1 MRPVAAYDPIATAL
15 AAKPRAVA
23 EPDVLAELW
32 SLGED
37 GSLRDDPRFRR
48 TPAGRWIL
56 ASQYLA
62 NDWLV
67 TALRD
72 QGAAELSLKAE
83 LTTAAKVM
91 RAPVAWCEGDP
102 RLRFDGDRVRLAPS
116 ELGDVPL
123 LEQVPPLQRYTTH
136 LPVLTLRAAAAS
148 EPAGEWGRAAEP
160 QHVEPLGWLRVEPRG
175 RPLHRR
181 MFVARIQ
188 GQSMDDGRRGIVDGA
203 WAVFEF
209 VFADGVQYGSGSDE
223 PIVLVRGAF
232 DDREHGTYAVKRW
245 RHDAGEFRLVS
256 LNPDKVRFPD
266 IVVPEAEDVRVV
278 ANFERALRASDY
290 ARQPKPARRKGRR
303 PIGEDA
309 LASVTSQLQRRM
321 ARFFEGAPAVPGED
335 EEALLAAAQLVC
347 LSAEEGGV
355 HVEVGPLPSLE
366 PFVRRVRASGT
377 ADVEHILLASNLRH
391 RSQRVAV
398 APGGGPWSC
407 VADGFEDDVDLSVLT
422 CDALPSEGAL
432 VFHVDAGGV
441 GRRVVTTALAP
452 SQSYRVLVPPALE
465 WAAEGVARLTSLT
478 GGWRL
483 WELPLPALPVG
494 PTSVALASLGLT
506 VGERTPRLDA
516 TLVSPVAWRRTPA
529 GAEYPVF
536 GADRPLLLR
545 VTGCP
550 TETDG
555 EAAVF
560 VAGPAGAERTAL
572 PAGDGAIL
580 RMGPLQPGRYAATL
594 MHRRTRV
601 PAVSLLF
608 EVGEAD
614 VPLSVE
620 ASVSLLGVRVTLGAG
635 EVVEVDVPSLGSEEL
650 PLEVVAPPSWPVRVS
665 WRDLGQHVLGEAHA
679 DDDRGVDLGAAN
691 ERLADRMAR
700 SRLGDIEVDLGELGA
715 VVARYRRPAAWIEPG
730 LRRLVEE
737 RAALVRARSGDW
749 SALMNYWFVPVLEA
763 LGYAVDV
770 ARPVM
775 TTPEDLAAWPLLV
788 ERREGRAV
796 RRRVDRVLVLT
807 TNLETVCSTRLGEVD
822 RICTELAAEQALLSD
837 GLRWRA
843 HLAMSRRTR
852 TIRDLSRDVAD
863 PVAFEMV
870 LTDLAQGV

>member
-1 MRPVAAYDPIATAL
+1 MRPVPAYDRIATVL
-15 AAKPRAVA
+15 AGTPRAVT
-23 EPDVLAELW
+23 EPEVLAELW
-32 SLGED
+32 ALGED

-62 NDWLV
+62 NDWLL

-83 LTTAAKVM
+83 LATAARVM

-116 ELGDVPL
+116 ELGDAPL
-123 LEQVPPLQRYTTH
+123 LEQVPPLQQYTTH

-175 RPLHRR
+175 RPLHQR

-232 DDREHGTYAVKRW
+232 DDPEHGTYAVKRW
-245 RHDAGEFRLVS
+245 RHDDGEFRLVS

-278 ANFERALRASDY
+278 ANFERALRPSDY
-290 ARQPKPARRKGRR
+290 ARQPRPPRRKGRR

-321 ARFFEGAPAVPGED
+321 ARFFEGAPPAPGED
-335 EEALLAAAQLVC
+335 EEAPGVPAQVVC

-355 HVEVGPLPSLE
+355 HIEVGPLPGLE
-366 PFVRRVRASGT
+366 PFVKRVRISG
-377 ADVEHILLASNLRH
+377 ADGERVLLASNLRH

-398 APGGGPWSC
+398 APGGGPWRC
-407 VADGFEDDVDLSVLT
+407 FADGFEDDVDLAALT
-422 CDALPSEGAL
+422 CEALPLDHLL

-441 GRRVVTTALAP
+441 GRRVGTTALAP
-452 SQSYRVLVPPALE
+452 SQTYRVLVPAALD
-465 WAAEGVARLTSLT
+465 WASEGVVGVTSLVN
-478 GGWRL
+478 GWRL

-494 PTSVALASLGLT
+494 PTGLALASLGLT

-516 TLVSPVAWRRTPA
+516 SLVAPVAWRRTPA

-536 GADRPLLLR
+536 GPDSPLLLR

-572 PAGDGAIL
+572 PAGDRAIL
-580 RMGPLQPGRYAATL
+580 RMNLLQPGRYAATL

-601 PAVSLLF
+601 PAASLLF

-614 VPLSVE
+614 APVSAEVSVTVVE
-620 ASVSLLGVRVTLGAG
+620 RLIALAPG
-635 EVVEVDVPSLGSEEL
+635 EVLTLDLTAVAPDQIA
-650 PLEVVAPPSWPVRVS
+650 LEATAPPSWPALVT
-665 WRDLGQHVLGEAHA
+665 WRGREAQLLA
-679 DDDRGVDLGAAN
+679 ECRTGDDRSVDLGPTR
-691 ERLADRMAR
+691 ERLAGQLSR
-700 SRLGDIEVDLGELGA
+700 SRLGDVVVDFGELGA
-715 VVARYRRPAAWIEPG
+715 VVVRYERPPDAIQHG
-730 LRRLVEE
+730 LQALVEQ
-737 RAALVRARSGDW
+737 RAGFVRNNPGAWLSLLGH
-749 SALMNYWFVPVLEA
+749 WFEPVVTT
-763 LGYAVDV
+763 LGYSIDRVHPLA
-770 ARPVM
+770 AAA
-775 TTPEDLAAWPLLV
+775 EDLAAWPLV
-788 ERREGRAV
+788 AEERHGDTIRPYNARI
-796 RRRVDRVLVLT
+796 LVLT
-807 TNLETVCSTRLGEVD
+807 ADLESLVPGRLGEID
-822 RICTELAAEQALLSD
+822 HLCQQAKVEHAILSD

-843 HLAMSRRTR
+843 HRAFRPRVRTVH
-852 TIRDLSRDVAD
+852 DLTKDGVVTSA
-863 PVAFEMV
+863 EL
-870 LTDLAQGV
+870 LTDLAEGV

>member
-1 MRPVAAYDPIATAL
+1 MRPVPAYDRIATVL
-15 AAKPRAVA
+15 AGTPRAVR
-23 EPDVLAELW
+23 EPEVLAELW
-32 SLGED
+32 ALGED

-83 LTTAAKVM
+83 LGTAARVM

-116 ELGDVPL
+116 ELGDAPL
-123 LEQVPPLQRYTTH
+123 LEQVPPLQQYTTH

-188 GQSMDDGRRGIVDGA
+188 GQSMDDGRRGIADGA

-232 DDREHGTYAVKRW
+232 DDPEHGTYAVKRW
-245 RHDAGEFRLVS
+245 RHDDGEFRLVS

-278 ANFERALRASDY
+278 ANFERALRPSDY
-290 ARQPKPARRKGRR
+290 ARQPRPPRRKGRR

-309 LASVTSQLQRRM
+309 LAAVTSQLQHRM
-321 ARFFEGAPAVPGED
+321 AHFFEGAPAAPGEE
-335 EEALLAAAQLVC
+335 EEAPPAPAQVVC
-347 LSAEEGGV
+347 LPAEEGGV
-355 HVEVGPLPSLE
+355 LVEVGPLPGLE
-366 PFVRRVRASGT
+366 PFVKRVRVSG
-377 ADVEHILLASNLRH
+377 AGDEHVLLASNLRH

-407 VADGFEDDVDLSVLT
+407 VADGFEDDVDLSALS
-422 CDALPSEGAL
+422 CEALPPDQVL
-432 VFHVDAGGV
+432 VFRVDAGGV
-441 GRRVVTTALAP
+441 GRRVSTTALAP
-452 SQSYRVLVPPALE
+452 SQSYRVLVPPGVD
-465 WAAEGVARLTSLT
+465 WPAEGVVGVGLLP
-478 GGWRL
+478 GDWRL
-483 WELPLPALPVG
+483 WELSLPTLPVG
-494 PTSVALASLGLT
+494 PTSIALASLGLT

-516 TLVSPVAWRRTPA
+516 GLVAPVAWRRTPA

-580 RMGPLQPGRYAATL
+580 RMNPLQPGRYAATL

-608 EVGEAD
+608 EVGEPDPPVGAD
-614 VPLSVE
+614 

-635 EVVEVDVPSLGSEEL
+635 EFAEVDVPALGSEEL
-650 PLEVVAPPSWPVRVS
+650 PLEVVAPPAWPVRVG
-665 WRDLGQHVLGEAHA
+665 WRDLGRHALGEAYA

-691 ERLADRMAR
+691 DRLADRLAR
-700 SRLGDIEVDLGELGA
+700 SPLGDIEVDLGELGA
-715 VVARYRRPAAWIEPG
+715 VTARYRRPATWIEPG

-749 SALMNYWFVPVLEA
+749 LALLDYWFVPVLEA

-770 ARPVM
+770 ARPVT
-775 TTPEDLAAWPLLV
+775 TTPDDLAAWPLLV
-788 ERREGRAV
+788 VRREGRSV
-796 RRRVDRVLVLT
+796 RRRVGRVLVLT
-807 TNLETVCSTRLGEVD
+807 TDLETLSSTRLAEVD
-822 RICTELAAEQALLSD
+822 RICTDVGAEQAILSD

-843 HLAMSRRTR
+843 HLAMSRRSR

>member
-1 MRPVAAYDPIATAL
+1 MRPVPAYDRIATVL
-15 AAKPRAVA
+15 AGTPRAVT
-23 EPDVLAELW
+23 EPEVLAELW
-32 SLGED
+32 ALGED

-83 LTTAAKVM
+83 LATAARVM

-116 ELGDVPL
+116 ELGDAPL
-123 LEQVPPLQRYTTH
+123 LEQVPPLQQYTTH

-232 DDREHGTYAVKRW
+232 DDPEHGTYAVKRW
-245 RHDAGEFRLVS
+245 RHDDGAFRLVS

-278 ANFERALRASDY
+278 ANFERALRPSDY
-290 ARQPKPARRKGRR
+290 ARQPRPPRRKGRR

-321 ARFFEGAPAVPGED
+321 AHFFEGAPAAPGE
-335 EEALLAAAQLVC
+335 EEAPLAPAQVVC
-347 LSAEEGGV
+347 LPAEEGGV
-355 HVEVGPLPSLE
+355 LVEVGPLPGLE
-366 PFVRRVRASGT
+366 PFVKRVRVSG
-377 ADVEHILLASNLRH
+377 AGDEHVLLASNLRH

-398 APGGGPWSC
+398 APGDGPWRC
-407 VADGFEDDVDLSVLT
+407 YADGFEEDVDLAVLT
-422 CDALPSEGAL
+422 CEALATEGPL

-441 GRRVVTTALAP
+441 GRRVGTTALAP
-452 SQSYRVLVPPALE
+452 SQSYRVLVPPAVD
-465 WAAEGVARLTSLT
+465 WPAADVVGVASLAD
-478 GGWRL
+478 GWRL
-483 WELPLPALPVG
+483 WELSLPTLPVG
-494 PTSVALASLGLT
+494 PASVALAGLGLT

-516 TLVSPVAWRRTPA
+516 SLIAPVAWRRTPA

-536 GADRPLLLR
+536 DADRPLLLR

-560 VAGPAGAERTAL
+560 VVGPAGAERTAL

-580 RMGPLQPGRYAATL
+580 RMNLLQPGRYAATL

-601 PAVSLLF
+601 PAASLLF
-608 EVGEAD
+608 DVGEPEAPVSAD
-614 VPLSVE
+614 

-635 EVVEVDVPSLGSEEL
+635 EFAEVDVPAVGLEEL
-650 PLEVVAPPSWPVRVS
+650 SLEVVAPPAWPVRVG

-691 ERLADRMAR
+691 DRLADRLAR
-700 SRLGDIEVDLGELGA
+700 SPLGDIEVDLGELGA
-715 VVARYRRPAAWIEPG
+715 VTARYRRPATWIEPG

-749 SALMNYWFVPVLEA
+749 LALLDYWFVPVLEA
-763 LGYAVDV
+763 LGYAVDL
-770 ARPVM
+770 ARPVT
-775 TTPEDLAAWPLLV
+775 TTPDDLAAWPLLV
-788 ERREGRAV
+788 VRREGRSV
-796 RRRVDRVLVLT
+796 RRRVERVLVLT
-807 TNLETVCSTRLGEVD
+807 TDLETLCSTRLAEVD
-822 RICTELAAEQALLSD
+822 RICTDAAAEQAILSD

-843 HLAMSRRTR
+843 HLAMSRRMR